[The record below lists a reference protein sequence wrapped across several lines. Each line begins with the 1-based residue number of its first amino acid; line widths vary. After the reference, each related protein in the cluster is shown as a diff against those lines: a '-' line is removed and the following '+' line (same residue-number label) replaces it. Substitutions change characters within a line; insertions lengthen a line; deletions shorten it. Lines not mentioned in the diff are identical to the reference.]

1 MVSIANPYLFAVALV
16 ALAFFTVWSFW
27 IPRIARRIYG
37 ALETR
42 HPDLLRQIMRNHET
56 QWDIVAIA
64 WWFLPIAYGLDD
76 EALSRDV
83 GLFKL
88 LLLLSF
94 LTLPIFMVCFYF
106 ALA

>member
-16 ALAFFTVWSFW
+16 ALVFFTVWSFW
-27 IPRIARRIYG
+27 IPRIASRIHG

-42 HPDLLRQIMRNHET
+42 HPDLLRQIIRDHEP
-56 QWDIVAIA
+56 QSDIAMA

-83 GLFKL
+83 ALFKL
-88 LLLLSF
+88 VWVLSF
-94 LTLPIFMVCFYF
+94 LTLPIFAVCFYF